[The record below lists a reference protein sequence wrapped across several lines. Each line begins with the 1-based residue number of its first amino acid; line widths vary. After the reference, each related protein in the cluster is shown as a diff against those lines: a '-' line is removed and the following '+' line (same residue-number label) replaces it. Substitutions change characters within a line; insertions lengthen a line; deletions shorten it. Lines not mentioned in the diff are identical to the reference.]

1 MYRRILAVFVSLLTV
16 VAPIAAQVVV
26 RAPILLPVV
35 SVPSAVPVLASALPP
50 SLPAALATPALPA
63 VLPPVAAPALTPS
76 AQLTALGRTL
86 VPELEAVS
94 RLSTSGPES
103 AAGLGRTAGDK
114 MLGVTAAAASDGPTP
129 TFTAASVPA
138 RPSYGMLK
146 KLGVYDRILRGGG
159 LTVRSDGSVV
169 PVKKP
174 LSLRAFDNDDNLIYY
189 RTKIY
194 VRHKVTGEE
203 KAIPTAEFAL
213 VRPQIGVSGKY
224 ADYELFGKG
233 DKDGG
238 SFRDFLDIKDPRVFI
253 KDVNDA
259 VTRGGEWRG
268 PSWAPFADALADQR
282 DAPWVA
288 IVTSRAH
295 RPASF
300 AKGFRVLKRLGELKR
315 VPRKDMIF
323 GVGELSVVQR
333 LLPPGMKTPERKVE
347 VLIELLDLLQ
357 SVPIDGEG
365 LHSFSFSDDDLDMI
379 GRVRN
384 RLAAEQ
390 ASGRWSRV
398 RISLFSTAK
407 DAAWK
412 AVLVAPN

>member
-1 MYRRILAVFVSLLTV
+1 SL
-16 VAPIAAQVVV
+16 PF
-26 RAPILLPVV
+26 
-35 SVPSAVPVLASALPP
+35 ALP
-50 SLPAALATPALPA
+50 PALPA
-63 VLPPVAAPALTPS
+63 PALAAPVPAAAPAFNPAARLDI
-76 AQLTALGRTL
+76 LGRSL
-86 VPELEAVS
+86 APELENAA
-94 RLSTSGPES
+94 RLSAASPES
-103 AAGLGRTAGDK
+103 ASGLGLSAGDK
-114 MLGVTAAAASDGPTP
+114 LSGAFSAAASDGPTP
-129 TFTAASVPA
+129 SFTAAPAPA
-138 RPSYGMLK
+138 RPSFGILK
-146 KLGVYDRILRGGG
+146 KLGVYGRILRGGG
-159 LTVRSDGSVV
+159 LVVRADGSVV
-169 PVKKP
+169 AVKKP

-203 KAIPTAEFAL
+203 KAIPTAEFAS
-213 VRPQIGVSGKY
+213 VRPEIGVTGKY
-224 ADYELFGKG
+224 ADYELFGKA

-259 VTRGGEWRG
+259 VTRSGGAWRG
-268 PSWAPFADALADQR
+268 PSWAPFAEALSDRR

-295 RPASF
+295 RPSSF
-300 AKGFRVLKRLGELKR
+300 AKGFRVLKRLGELAR
-315 VPRKDMIF
+315 VPRKDLIF
-323 GVGELSVVQR
+323 GVGELSAVQR
-333 LLPPGMKTPERKVE
+333 LLPPDMKTPERKVE

-357 SVPIDGEG
+357 SVPIDGDG

-379 GRVRN
+379 TRVRD

-390 ASGRWSRV
+390 VSGRWPRV